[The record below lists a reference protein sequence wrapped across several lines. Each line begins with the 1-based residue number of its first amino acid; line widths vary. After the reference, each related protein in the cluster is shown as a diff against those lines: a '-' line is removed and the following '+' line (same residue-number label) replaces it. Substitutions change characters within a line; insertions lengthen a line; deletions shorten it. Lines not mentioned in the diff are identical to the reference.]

1 MTSRTLCTV
10 EAALAAGAQ
19 AGPVLGIDTGGP
31 RADLAL
37 IVGGR
42 VLAEAS
48 HSVASH
54 GAELPEAVAGLLG
67 RAGLAA
73 ADLKA
78 IAIGIGPGSFTGLRV
93 GLSYAKGLKLATGC
107 ALLGI
112 PSLDTLALTALA
124 EISATAAPRLIC
136 PVLDARKGE
145 VYAALYQTS
154 GDGLEKLS
162 DDLVVTLENLAPH
175 LGTDVLLV
183 GDAKA
188 EEACRWVVR
197 AGGQATCLDITGLR
211 LRGRVVAALG
221 AARLVAGEADNAFV
235 LEPLYVRSAEA
246 IFKAGPLT
254 SGVRVNGAEGRRT
267 DPSVRDQRRRTEDA
281 V

>member
-1 MTSRTLCTV
+1 
-10 EAALAAGAQ
+10 
-19 AGPVLGIDTGGP
+19 
-31 RADLAL
+31 
-37 IVGGR
+37 

-67 RAGLAA
+67 VAGLAA
-73 ADLKA
+73 SRLKA

-124 EISATAAPRLIC
+124 EISATAPPRLIC

-154 GDGLEKLS
+154 GNGLEKLS

-175 LGTDVLLV
+175 LGTDVVLV

-197 AGGQATCLDITGLR
+197 AGGRATCLEITGLR
-211 LRGRVVAALG
+211 LRGRVVGGRG
-221 AARLVAGEADNAFV
+221 AARRG
-235 LEPLYVRSAEA
+235 
-246 IFKAGPLT
+246 
-254 SGVRVNGAEGRRT
+254 SGGGG
-267 DPSVRDQRRRTEDA
+267 
-281 V
+281 

>member
-1 MTSRTLCTV
+1 L
-10 EAALAAGAQ
+10 
-19 AGPVLGIDTGGP
+19 VL
-31 RADLAL
+31 
-37 IVGGR
+37 GGR
-42 VLAEAS
+42 VLAETS

-54 GAELPEAVAGLLG
+54 GAELPEAVAGIL
-67 RAGLAA
+67 RVAGLNAGE
-73 ADLKA
+73 LKA
-78 IAIGIGPGSFTGLRV
+78 IAVGIGPGSFTGLRV
-93 GLSYAKGLKLATGC
+93 GLSYSKGLKLATSC

-124 EISATAAPRLIC
+124 EISITPTPRLVC

-145 VYAALYQTS
+145 VYAALYRTS
-154 GDGLEKLS
+154 GNGLEKLS

-175 LGTDVLLV
+175 LGSDVLLV

-197 AGGQATCLDITGLR
+197 AGGRASCVEIAGVR

-221 AARLVAGEADNAFV
+221 AARLMAGEADNAFV

-246 IFKAGPLT
+246 IFKADPLT

>member
-10 EAALAAGAQ
+10 EAALVSGAE

-31 RADLAL
+31 RADLA
-37 IVGGR
+37 IVAQGR

-67 RAGLAA
+67 RAGLSIR
-73 ADLKA
+73 DLAA
-78 IAIGIGPGSFTGLRV
+78 IAVGIGPGSFTGLRV

-107 ALLGI
+107 ALFGI
-112 PSLDTLALTALA
+112 PSLDTLALAALA
-124 EISATAAPRLIC
+124 ESPASVDRLIC

-145 VYAALYQTS
+145 VYAALYETS
-154 GDGLEKLS
+154 GNGLEKLS
-162 DDLVVTLENLAPH
+162 DDLVVALENLAPH
-175 LGTDVLLV
+175 FGTDVLLV

-188 EEACRWVVR
+188 EEACSLAMR
-197 AGGQATCLDITGLR
+197 AGGHATCLEISRLR
-211 LRGRVVAALG
+211 LRGRTVAALG

-235 LEPLYVRSAEA
+235 MEPLYVRSAEA
-246 IFKAGPLT
+246 IFRAGPLT
-254 SGVRVNGAEGRRT
+254 SGVTLNGAEGRRT
-267 DPSVRDQRRRTEDA
+267 HPSVRDQRRRAEDA

>member
-1 MTSRTLCTV
+1 
-10 EAALAAGAQ
+10 
-19 AGPVLGIDTGGP
+19 
-31 RADLAL
+31 
-37 IVGGR
+37 
-42 VLAEAS
+42 
-48 HSVASH
+48 
-54 GAELPEAVAGLLG
+54 LPEAVAGLLG

-73 ADLKA
+73 GDLKA

-124 EISATAAPRLIC
+124 EVSATAAPRLIC

-188 EEACRWVVR
+188 EEVCSWIVR

-221 AARLVAGEADNAFV
+221 AARLVAGEVDNAFV

-267 DPSVRDQRRRTEDA
+267 HSSVRDQRRRTEDA

>member
-1 MTSRTLCTV
+1 MTSRILCTV
-10 EAALAAGAQ
+10 EAALLSGSE

-31 RADLAL
+31 RADLAV
-37 IVGGR
+37 IAGGR

-54 GAELPEAVAGLLG
+54 GAELPAAVAALLG
-67 RAGLAA
+67 RAGLSAA
-73 ADLKA
+73 ELKA
-78 IAIGIGPGSFTGLRV
+78 IAVGIGPGSFTGLRV
-93 GLSYAKGLKLATGC
+93 GLSYAKGLMLATGC
-107 ALLGI
+107 TLLGI
-112 PSLDTLALTALA
+112 PSLDTLALAALA
-124 EISATAAPRLIC
+124 ENPSAPDRLVC

-145 VYAALYQTS
+145 VYAALYRTS
-154 GDGLEKLS
+154 RDGLEKLS

-188 EEACRWVVR
+188 EEACTLAVR
-197 AGGQATCLDITGLR
+197 AGGQARCVQITELG

-221 AARLVAGEADNAFV
+221 AARLVAGETDNAFL
-235 LEPLYVRSAEA
+235 LEPLYVRSADA
-246 IFKAGPLT
+246 IFKADPLT

-267 DPSVRDQRRRTEDA
+267 HSSVRDQRRRTEDA

>member
-1 MTSRTLCTV
+1 
-10 EAALAAGAQ
+10 
-19 AGPVLGIDTGGP
+19 
-31 RADLAL
+31 
-37 IVGGR
+37 
-42 VLAEAS
+42 VLAETS

-67 RAGLAA
+67 RAGLSIGE
-73 ADLKA
+73 LKA
-78 IAIGIGPGSFTGLRV
+78 IAIGTGPGSFTGLRV

-107 ALLGI
+107 AFLGI

-124 EISATAAPRLIC
+124 EISATQGRLIC

-188 EEACRWVVR
+188 EEACSLAVR
-197 AGGQATCLDITGLR
+197 AGGRATCLEITGLR
-211 LRGRVVAALG
+211 LRGRVVAAMG

-267 DPSVRDQRRRTEDA
+267 HPSVRD
-281 V
+281 

>member
-1 MTSRTLCTV
+1 M
-10 EAALAAGAQ
+10 
-19 AGPVLGIDTGGP
+19 
-31 RADLAL
+31 
-37 IVGGR
+37 
-42 VLAEAS
+42 
-48 HSVASH
+48 
-54 GAELPEAVAGLLG
+54 LG
-67 RAGLAA
+67 RAGLATGE
-73 ADLKA
+73 LKA
-78 IAIGIGPGSFTGLRV
+78 IAIGIGPGSFTGLCV
-93 GLSYAKGLKLATGC
+93 GLSYAKGLKLGTGC

-124 EISATAAPRLIC
+124 EISAMATARLIC
-136 PVLDARKGE
+136 PMLDARKGE

-175 LGTDVLLV
+175 LGIDVLLV

-188 EEACRWVVR
+188 EEACRSVVR
-197 AGGQATCLDITGLR
+197 AGGQARWLGISGLR

-246 IFKAGPLT
+246 IFKVGPLT

>member
-10 EAALAAGAQ
+10 EAALVSGAE

-31 RADLAL
+31 RADLA
-37 IVGGR
+37 VVAGGR
-42 VLAEAS
+42 VLAEAL

-54 GAELPEAVAGLLG
+54 GAELPEAVTALLG
-67 RAGLAA
+67 RAGVSLGG
-73 ADLKA
+73 LKA

-93 GLSYAKGLKLATGC
+93 GLSYAKGLKMATGC

-112 PSLDTLALTALA
+112 PSLDSLALAALA
-124 EISATAAPRLIC
+124 ESSAVPGRLIC

-145 VYAALYQTS
+145 VYAALYRTS
-154 GDGLEKLS
+154 RDGLEKLS
-162 DDLVVTLENLAPH
+162 DDLVVTLENLSPH
-175 LGTDVLLV
+175 LGTDALLV

-188 EEACRWVVR
+188 EEARSLAVR
-197 AGGQATCLDITGLR
+197 AGRQATCLEITGLG
-211 LRGRVVAALG
+211 LRGRAVAALG
-221 AARLVAGEADNAFV
+221 AARLVAGEVDNAFA

-246 IFKAGPLT
+246 TFKADPLT

-267 DPSVRDQRRRTEDA
+267 HSSVRDQRRRTEDA

>member
-1 MTSRTLCTV
+1 MTSRILCTV
-10 EAALAAGAQ
+10 EAALAAAAG
-19 AGPVLGIDTGGP
+19 AGPVLGIETGGP

-37 IVGGR
+37 IAGGR

-54 GAELPEAVAGLLG
+54 GAELPHAVAGLLA
-67 RAGLAA
+67 RAGLAVRA
-73 ADLKA
+73 LSAVA
-78 IAIGIGPGSFTGLRV
+78 VGIGPGSFTGLRI

-124 EISATAAPRLIC
+124 EISAKPHPGLIC

-145 VYAALYQTS
+145 VYAALYRTS

-162 DDLVVTLENLAPH
+162 DDLVVALEDLAPH
-175 LGTDVLLV
+175 LGTGVLLV

-188 EEACRWVVR
+188 EEACALVVR
-197 AGGQATCLDITGLR
+197 RGGRAARMEVSGLR
-211 LRGRVVAALG
+211 LRGRAVAAMG
-221 AARLVAGEADNAFV
+221 AARLMAGEADNAFA

-246 IFKAGPLT
+246 IFKVDPLT
-254 SGVRVNGAEGRRT
+254 SGVTGNGAEGRRI
-267 DPSVRDQRRRTEDA
+267 DSSVRDQRRRTEDA

>member
-1 MTSRTLCTV
+1 
-10 EAALAAGAQ
+10 
-19 AGPVLGIDTGGP
+19 
-31 RADLAL
+31 
-37 IVGGR
+37 

-48 HSVASH
+48 HAVASH
-54 GAELPEAVAGLLG
+54 GAELPEAVAGLLEV
-67 RAGLAA
+67 AGLAVGR
-73 ADLKA
+73 LKA

-93 GLSYAKGLKLATGC
+93 GLSYAKGLKLAIGC

-145 VYAALYQTS
+145 VYAALYRTS
-154 GDGLEKLS
+154 GNGLEKLS

-197 AGGQATCLDITGLR
+197 VGGRATCLEMTGLR

-221 AARLVAGEADNAFV
+221 AARLVTGEADNAFV

-267 DPSVRDQRRRTEDA
+267 HSSVRDQRRRTEDA

>member
-1 MTSRTLCTV
+1 MTSRILCRV
-10 EAALAAGAQ
+10 EAALAAGAA

-31 RADLAL
+31 RADLA
-37 IVGGR
+37 VVADGR

-54 GAELPEAVAGLLG
+54 GAELPEAVARL
-67 RAGLAA
+67 LAA
-73 ADLKA
+73 AGLTVRELRA
-78 IAIGIGPGSFTGLRV
+78 IAVGIGPGSFTGLRV

-124 EISATAAPRLIC
+124 ESSVAPGRLIC

-145 VYAALYQTS
+145 VYAALYRTS
-154 GDGLEKLS
+154 RDGLEKLS
-162 DDLVVTLENLAPH
+162 DNLVVALENLAPH

-188 EEACRWVVR
+188 EEACSLAVR
-197 AGGQATCLDITGLR
+197 AGRQASYLEVTGLA

-221 AARLVAGEADNAFV
+221 GAGVAAGEADNAFV

-246 IFKAGPLT
+246 IYKAGPLT
-254 SGVRVNGAEGRRT
+254 SGVMVNGAEGRRT
-267 DPSVRDQRRRTEDA
+267 HPSVRDQRRRTEDA